1 MFGLGPLEIVL
12 IGAIAVMLYGKR
24 LPEVGR
30 TFGKTVGD
38 LRRQWQ
44 TLSRE
49 LEMAA
54 NAEATVERSRRP
66 SAPRIAREEESGAR
80 LVESPRFD
88 PSEG

>member
-30 TFGKTVGD
+30 SFGKTLGD

-49 LEMAA
+49 LETAA
-54 NAEATVERSRRP
+54 HADAIVERSRRP
-66 SAPRIAREEESGAR
+66 ASTRIARDEESGAR
-80 LVESPRFD
+80 LVDSPRFD
-88 PSEG
+88 PSDG